1 MSIEPMQRYTVQ
13 CTQYVYV
20 HICLAFVNIHAVYL
34 TQKPDKCRCSDCN
47 RFGFYGGI
55 QIIFGT
61 VWLYLV
67 KFR

>member
-1 MSIEPMQRYTVQ
+1 MSIEPMQRYTVHSL
-13 CTQYVYV
+13 CTVC
-20 HICLAFVNIHAVYL
+20 ICLAFVNIHAVYL

-61 VWLYLV
+61 AWLYLV